1 MTMPQPPEISPA
13 VQRFLDEP
21 HGLFIDGDWS
31 QGAAGRRFETVDPAT
46 GRRIASVAEADAPD
60 LERAVA
66 AARRAFDGPWA
77 RLTARARGA
86 LLDRLATLIADN
98 IETLTEIEVL
108 DSGMLR
114 AIARHTVS
122 SRPDLF
128 RYYAGWPQRIE
139 GATIPNSNARPEG
152 TDLFTYTLREPVGV
166 AGLIVPWNVPLALAC
181 LKLAPA
187 LAAGCTVV
195 LKPAELTPLSALFLG
210 RLIAQAGFPPGVV
223 NILNGFGP
231 TLGAAMAAHAGID
244 KISFTGSTAT
254 GKQIARAAIGNLK
267 RVSLELGGK
276 APAIVFADADLA
288 LAIPA
293 IAQAI
298 FAFQGQNCMAATR
311 IFVEARVFDRVVA
324 GVAGIAADLR
334 LGPGLAEESQIGPM
348 ISATQRDRVLDFIET
363 GCREGAELV
372 AGGQAGSGEGY
383 FLHPTVFAHTGRDMR
398 VMREE
403 IFGPVGCFAP
413 FPDGDADAAVSM
425 ANDTDYGL
433 AASVWTNNLSIAHK
447 MAARIRAGQVG
458 INAHGTTGVN
468 IPFGGFKQ
476 SGWGREFAKDGLD
489 LFLET
494 KSVTARLA

>member
-1 MTMPQPPEISPA
+1 MVEISPA
-13 VQRFLDEP
+13 ARAFLGEP
-21 HGLFIDGDWS
+21 HGLLIDGAWVPARS
-31 QGAAGRRFETVDPAT
+31 GKRFETHDPAT
-46 GRRIASVAEADAPD
+46 GRVLASVAEGDAPD
-60 LERAVA
+60 LDLAVA
-66 AARRAFDGPWA
+66 AARRAFEGPWS
-77 RLTARARGA
+77 RLTARARGT
-86 LLDRLATLIADN
+86 LLDRLAGLIEDN
-98 IETLTEIEVL
+98 NELLTEIEVL

-114 AIARHTVS
+114 SIARHTVA

-152 TDLFTYTLREPVGV
+152 TELFTYTLREPLGV

-195 LKPAELTPLSALFLG
+195 LKPAELTPLSVLFLG

-231 TLGAAMAAHAGID
+231 TLGVAMAAHPGID

-254 GKQIARAAIGNLK
+254 GKRIATAAIGNLK
-267 RVSLELGGK
+267 RISLELGGK
-276 APAIVFADADLA
+276 APAVVFADADLE

-293 IAQAI
+293 LAQAI

-311 IFVEARVFDRVVA
+311 IIVEASVYERVVA
-324 GVAGIAADLR
+324 GVAEIAAKLR
-334 LGPGLAEESQIGPM
+334 LGHGLRPESEIGPM
-348 ISATQRDRVLDFIET
+348 ISAAQRGRVLDFIES
-363 GCREGAELV
+363 GRREGAELV
-372 AGGQAGSGEGY
+372 AGGMAGAGPGH
-383 FLHPTVFAHTGRDMR
+383 FVHPTVFANTSREMR
-398 VMREE
+398 IMREE
-403 IFGPVGCFAP
+403 IFGPVGCFQP
-413 FPDGDADAAVSM
+413 FAQGDAGGALAM
-425 ANDTDYGL
+425 ANDTEYGL
-433 AASVWTNNLSIAHK
+433 AASVWTTNLATAHN
-447 MAARIRAGQVG
+447 MAARIRAGQVA
-458 INAHGTTGVN
+458 INAHGATGVN

-494 KSVTARLA
+494 KSVTARLT